1 MTTRAQAKIATEEKL
16 NSMESRT
23 MVLREDTYSC
33 LYHIQSDLN
42 NVLIRKYNCE
52 MELKGPRL
60 AAPPSGPEELVY
72 EKKLPGGLRLSVWK
86 GDLTGQVVDAVVN
99 AANEDLMHIG
109 GLALALAK
117 AGGAVIQDESRNHIA
132 KHGKVKAGSIAVTS
146 AGNLPCKVLIHAV
159 GPEWTQGRSAQCELK
174 LERVIRSILGYVR
187 GESSIRTVAIPAIS
201 SGIFGFP
208 LHRCAE
214 IIAGT
219 TKKFCDTESYHKMAE
234 IRFVNIDTPTVT
246 AMKAACEGA
255 FGMSDQIDKLQGS
268 APDSSQRLSANQ
280 SPSYSHNATGSG
292 LSYAA
297 VTAHSSPSYP
307 GAASYS
313 GSSGSANPRA
323 HSSGSQPAFTIYGL
337 NLYLMKGC
345 IEDQKTCVIVNSLGA
360 NRNPSEGNISSA
372 ILSRAGGSLRHELL
386 NRGQYLPARDIMIPT
401 RGYNLPC
408 NFVYHV
414 ILEQRSDPKKQILME
429 AMNAC
434 LYTAHKYNAPSI
446 SFPALGTGVLRFPK
460 SMVAEVMTEM
470 VLTFAAQKPCIMDV
484 FFVIH
489 PSDWETYS
497 EFQKAFQAQQRLRTP
512 APQEERKGPQG
523 MAAAAEEM
531 SLTLSGPRH
540 EDTDDAMLWLQN
552 ITKAPG
558 SVLIQNK
565 HILLFGKKE
574 HRALGSPQFSRVEIS
589 EVLGDGKASLEIKGS
604 QKDVVRAAVQVEL
617 MLLDAQEEH
626 TENLQEE
633 LFESAVQWMYDVYKY
648 PARENR
654 RIEAAYVSGKNHTLD
669 VGTVSHSIDF
679 KAFKVKA
686 PKQEFKLHRE
696 WLLPQKLD
704 YSQSNSKFH
713 WSGERL
719 VELKLVEKKWD
730 KFSHYEKEFKKA
742 KLEIVKVEQI
752 FNHVLFAVFNSKKDS
767 IGDKVT
773 ELYQRV
779 PGQFRNLICSVGFHR
794 LYTGAKDPKQ
804 GPGLGFNK
812 QLDRALQAGQ
822 ESPEGLVYVFL
833 ADVVVGKTKEA
844 KNLPFIPLNGGN
856 IFSAF
861 NSLVDSNLIPQSYV
875 IFDPYQAYP
884 RYLFTCKRN
893 GSSV

>member
-1 MTTRAQAKIATEEKL
+1 MA
-16 NSMESRT
+16 
-23 MVLREDTYSC
+23 LREDTYSC

-86 GDLTGQVVDAVVN
+86 GNLTGQVVDAVVN

-159 GPEWTQGRSAQCELK
+159 GPEWTQGRSAQCELE

-246 AMKAACEGA
+246 AMKAACEG
-255 FGMSDQIDKLQGS
+255 
-268 APDSSQRLSANQ
+268 
-280 SPSYSHNATGSG
+280 
-292 LSYAA
+292 
-297 VTAHSSPSYP
+297 
-307 GAASYS
+307 
-313 GSSGSANPRA
+313 
-323 HSSGSQPAFTIYGL
+323 SQPAFTIYGL
-337 NLYLMKGC
+337 KLYLMKGC
-345 IEDQKTCVIVNSLGA
+345 IEDQITCVIVNSLGA
-360 NRNPSEGNISSA
+360 NRNPYEGNISKA
-372 ILSRAGGSLRHELL
+372 ILSRAGDGLRQELFYK
-386 NRGQYLPARDIMIPT
+386 GQYLTARDIMIPT
-401 RGYNLPC
+401 HGYNLPC

-414 ILEQRSDPKKQILME
+414 ILQRNDPKKQILME

-446 SFPALGTGVLRFPK
+446 SFPALGTGMLCFPK
-460 SMVAEVMTEM
+460 PMVAEVMTEE
-470 VLTFAAQKPCIMDV
+470 VLTFATQKPCNMDV

-489 PSDWETYS
+489 PSDWETYNV
-497 EFQKAFQAQQRLRTP
+497 R
-512 APQEERKGPQG
+512 PQG

-540 EDTDDAMLWLQN
+540 EDTEDAMLWLQN

-617 MLLDAQEEH
+617 MLLDAQEEQA
-626 TENLQEE
+626 ENLQEE
-633 LFESAVQWMYDVYKY
+633 LFQSAVQWMYDVYKY

-654 RIEAAYVSGKNHTLD
+654 RIETAYVSGKNHTLD

-679 KAFKVKA
+679 KAFRVKA

-696 WLLPQKLD
+696 
-704 YSQSNSKFH
+704 
-713 WSGERL
+713 
-719 VELKLVEKKWD
+719 
-730 KFSHYEKEFKKA
+730 
-742 KLEIVKVEQI
+742 
-752 FNHVLFAVFNSKKDS
+752 
-767 IGDKVT
+767 
-773 ELYQRV
+773 
-779 PGQFRNLICSVGFHR
+779 
-794 LYTGAKDPKQ
+794 
-804 GPGLGFNK
+804 
-812 QLDRALQAGQ
+812 
-822 ESPEGLVYVFL
+822 
-833 ADVVVGKTKEA
+833 
-844 KNLPFIPLNGGN
+844 
-856 IFSAF
+856 
-861 NSLVDSNLIPQSYV
+861 
-875 IFDPYQAYP
+875 
-884 RYLFTCKRN
+884 
-893 GSSV
+893 